1 MAQASFRDAM
11 ARGRGAASAVVVRP
25 GPFAGRVAG
34 QAWPDIAGDP
44 ALQVPA
50 LGKVTALLGGD
61 ALVIDI
67 DPAAA
72 PGVVEAAVETA
83 NRLSG
88 EGATPFARVVTITGL
103 LAGHAGGAGDTPGEA
118 ERERMTALVEQVC
131 KARPDLVLLL
141 EGAALG
147 TASVSIAL
155 RKLYNTLRNVAG
167 YFNVPLGVMLSGY
180 PAEAAAEF
188 AKLKLDAYV
197 LGADAAGNPPTP
209 DALAALATEAAVGLA
224 LPFDR
229 PDVARAWVAGLA
241 DCQPL
246 LLLNDDLLAADS
258 SVEDLRALVSDLKQP
273 KA

>member
-1 MAQASFRDAM
+1 MARASFRDMM
-11 ARGRGAASAVVVRP
+11 ARARGADSVVVARP
-25 GPFAGRVAG
+25 GAFAGRVAG
-34 QAWPDIAGDP
+34 QSWADIAGDP

-50 LGKVTALLGGD
+50 LGKVAALLGGD
-61 ALVIDI
+61 AVVIDI
-67 DPAAA
+67 DPAGPA
-72 PGVVEAAVETA
+72 GLVEAAVETA
-83 NRLSG
+83 HRLSG
-88 EGATPFARVVTITGL
+88 DGATPFARVVAITGL
-103 LAGHAGGAGDTPGEA
+103 LAQGAGGGDETDDA
-118 ERERMTALVEQVC
+118 RRDRMTALIEQVC

-141 EGAALG
+141 EGKALG

-197 LGADAAGNPPTP
+197 LGADTAGNPPTP
-209 DALAALATEAAVGLA
+209 DALNALAAEAAVGLA
-224 LPFDR
+224 VPFDR

-241 DCQPL
+241 DCRPL
-246 LLLNDDLLAADS
+246 LLLNDELLAADVP
-258 SVEDLRALVSDLKQP
+258 VEDLRALVNDLKQP